1 VGYGDISGTNN
12 YERIFCSVIMFI
24 GVIMFSLANGALAS
38 IISSED
44 NAVGGFSDKLNALNC
59 ASKDVKLP

>member
-1 VGYGDISGTNN
+1 
-12 YERIFCSVIMFI
+12 MFI